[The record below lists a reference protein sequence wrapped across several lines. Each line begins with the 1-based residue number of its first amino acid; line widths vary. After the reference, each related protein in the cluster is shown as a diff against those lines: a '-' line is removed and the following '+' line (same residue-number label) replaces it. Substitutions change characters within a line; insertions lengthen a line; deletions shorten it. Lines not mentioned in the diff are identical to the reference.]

1 MTRRIA
7 VLLVC
12 ALAGGCGGD
21 EPARPSV
28 AKTPRAA
35 PVIAGAGRV
44 VDIGGGRTLFL
55 NCTGSGSPAL
65 VLEAGLGGDSV
76 SWQSVQPELGR
87 TTRTCSYDRAGL
99 GNSLALPGIHDARDE
114 IGDLLRLLDSARIDP
129 PYVLVGHSYGGLLV
143 RLFAQA
149 HPHEVAGMVLVDSMG
164 RDQTRRTMAI
174 WPRSQTPELRRSLA
188 RPVQDGVDLRS
199 GEVQASRVRSLGD
212 TPLAVITAGRETFGG
227 VPKSFARTLDRLWL
241 TMQDELAA
249 LSGDVVHVVALRS
262 DHNVQTGE
270 GQPDVV
276 IRAVQAVVRAAR
288 ERMRLGPCTRLFSGS
303 GVRCRG

>member
-1 MTRRIA
+1 MVA

-12 ALAGGCGGD
+12 ALVGGCGGN
-21 EPARPSV
+21 EPDRPRA

-35 PVIAGAGRV
+35 PVIAGPGRL

-55 NCTGSGSPAL
+55 NCAGSGSPAV
-65 VLEAGLGGDSV
+65 VLEAGLGGESS
-76 SWQSVQPELGR
+76 SWQSVQPQLGR
-87 TTRTCSYDRAGL
+87 TTRTCAYDRAGL
-99 GNSLALPGIHDARDE
+99 GNSLALPGVHDAREE
-114 IGDLLRLLDSARIDP
+114 IGDLQRLLDSARIGP

-149 HPHEVAGMVLVDSMG
+149 HPQEVAGIVLVDSMG
-164 RDQTRRTMAI
+164 RDQTRRTLAI
-174 WPRSQTPELRRSLA
+174 WPRSQAPALRRSLA

-199 GEVQASRVRSLGD
+199 GELEARRVRSLGD
-212 TPLAVITAGRETFGG
+212 KPLAVITAGRETFGG
-227 VPKSFARTLDRLWL
+227 VPASFARTLDRLWG

-249 LSGDVVHVVALRS
+249 LSGDEVHVVALRS
-262 DHNVQTGE
+262 DHNIQTAD

-276 IRAVQAVVRAAR
+276 IRAVQAVVRVAR
-288 ERMRLGPCTRLFSGS
+288 EGTRLPACTRLFSGS